1 MLTPE
6 ELSSIGKQKRDS
18 IFSEEMVKF
27 EKILLEEAKKGSEKV
42 YIPAPNVKGLFYCD
56 ERQEAFASYLRDKG
70 FRVQKDIEICGGV
83 RQDPSWYL
91 YIY

>member
-1 MLTPE
+1 MLTPK
-6 ELSSIGKQKRDS
+6 ELSSIGKQERDS
-18 IFSEEMVKF
+18 IFSGEMVEF
-27 EKILLEEAKKGSEKV
+27 EKVLLEEAKKGSKKV
-42 YIPAPNVKGLFYCD
+42 HIPAPNVKGLFYHD

-70 FRVQKDIEICGGV
+70 FRVQKDIEISGGV

>member
-1 MLTPE
+1 MLTPG
-6 ELSSIGKQKRDS
+6 ELSNIGGEVRNS
-18 IFSEEMVKF
+18 VFAEEMVKF
-27 EKILLEEAKKGSEKV
+27 EKVLLEEAKKGVVKV
-42 YIPAPNVKGLFYCD
+42 HIPAPNIKGLFFYD

>member
-6 ELSSIGKQKRDS
+6 ELYNIGKQERDAT
-18 IFSEEMVKF
+18 FAKEMEKF
-27 EKILLEEAKKGSEKV
+27 EKVLLEKAQKGSKKV
-42 YIPAPNVKGLFYCD
+42 YVPAPEIKGLFFYD

-70 FRVQKDIEICGGV
+70 FRVQKDVGFIGGV
-83 RQDPSWYL
+83 RQHPAWYL